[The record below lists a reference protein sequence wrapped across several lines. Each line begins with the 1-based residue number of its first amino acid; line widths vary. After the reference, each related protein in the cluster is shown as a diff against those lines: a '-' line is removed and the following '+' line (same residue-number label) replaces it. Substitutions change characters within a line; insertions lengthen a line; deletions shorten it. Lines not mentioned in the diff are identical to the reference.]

1 MKSKLTLRQ
10 KLFLNFSITFA
21 VFTALVLIFQ
31 LERERS
37 FSRSNFEVTLDNIAE
52 LSYSYF
58 RNKESYEDKGSWM
71 IDSLTALGPDQ
82 DVRVTIISREGR
94 VVFDSEVSDLENMEN
109 HLSRPEVQEAIR
121 NGKGSNIR
129 DSETTG
135 LSYYYYV
142 RAYSDYFVRAGAIYN
157 VSVRE
162 SLHVERLFIA
172 YLVLLFFLFSLILM
186 LITRRITETITKLKD
201 FAIQLRSGKEPQ
213 LNLDFPDDDLG
224 EISSQITSIYRDL
237 NKAQQ
242 EILDEKEKLITHL
255 NSLNEGIAFFTPE
268 KKKILTNQQ
277 FIQNLNLVAGQSSV
291 TPEGLFS
298 LLVMAPIVEFID
310 QTLACPEC
318 IKAATPPT
326 IEKMMENSKRHFKVR
341 CMFFTDSSFEI
352 VITNT
357 TPMVKG
363 KLIRQ
368 QMTSNIAH
376 ELKTPVTSILG
387 YLETLQEEDIPKK
400 TRKRF
405 LKGALRQT
413 ERLWG
418 LIEDISSL
426 NKIEEA
432 SVFYPMESIRI
443 RKIVDE
449 VRRHL
454 KLKLDKQK
462 IKVNIEIRKEME
474 IKGNLS
480 LLYSVFYNLF
490 DNVIKYGGA
499 DIQIKLDNYLED
511 QKYYYFSFSNTGN
524 PVEEK
529 HLTRIFERFYRID
542 TGRSREQGGT
552 GLGLSIVK
560 NAIELHGGKIT
571 AKSDPEGGIE
581 FLFSLSK

>member
-1 MKSKLTLRQ
+1 MARKLTVRQ

-21 VFTALVLIFQ
+21 LFTALVLIFQ
-31 LERERS
+31 FERERN
-37 FSRSNFEVTLDNIAE
+37 FRRSNFEVTLDNIAK

-58 RNKESYEDKGSWM
+58 KNKNFYEERGIWL
-71 IDSLTALGPDQ
+71 IDSLTTLGSDL
-82 DVRVTIISREGR
+82 DIRITIISRDGT
-94 VVFDSEVSDLENMEN
+94 VVFDSEVGNVGNMEN
-109 HLSRPEVQEAIR
+109 HFDRPEVQEAFRKEI
-121 NGKGSNIR
+121 GSNIR

-135 LSYYYYV
+135 HSYYYYV
-142 RAYSDYFVRAGAIYN
+142 RAYPDYYVRAAAIYN
-157 VSVRE
+157 VTVKE

-172 YLVLLFFLFSLILM
+172 YLVLLFILFSIVLM
-186 LITRRITETITKLKD
+186 FITRRISETITKLKV
-201 FAIQLRSGKEPQ
+201 FAIQLRSGKEPPAK
-213 LNLDFPDDDLG
+213 LEFPDDDLG
-224 EISSQITSIYRDL
+224 EIGSQITSIYREL
-237 NKAQQ
+237 SKAQQ
-242 EILDEKEKLITHL
+242 EILDEQEKLFTHL
-255 NSLNEGIAFFTPE
+255 NSLNEGIAFFTSS

-277 FIQNLNLVAGQSSV
+277 FIQNLNLITGQSSV
-291 TPEGLFS
+291 TPEELFS
-298 LLVMAPIVEFID
+298 LPVMVPFVEFID
-310 QTLACPEC
+310 QTLACPGC
-318 IKAATPPT
+318 IKVEAPPSF
-326 IEKMMENSKRHFKVR
+326 EKVVERSKRHFKVR
-341 CMFFTDSSFEI
+341 CMFFSDSSFEI

-387 YLETLQEEDIPKK
+387 YLETLQEENIPKK

-432 SVFYPMESIRI
+432 SDSYQMESVRI
-443 RKIVDE
+443 RKIIDE
-449 VRRHL
+449 VYRHL
-454 KLKLDKQK
+454 EIKLEKQK
-462 IKVNIEIRKEME
+462 IRVNIEIRKNLE
-474 IKGNLS
+474 INGNLS

-490 DNVIKYGGA
+490 DNVIKYGGEN
-499 DIQIKLDNYLED
+499 IEINLKNYLED
-511 QKYYYFSFSNTGN
+511 RMYYYFSFSNTGN

-542 TGRSREQGGT
+542 AGRSRDQGGT

-560 NAIELHGGKIT
+560 NAIALHGGNIT
-571 AKSDPEGGIE
+571 AKSSPNGGIE
-581 FLFSLSK
+581 FMFSLSK

>member
-31 LERERS
+31 LERERNFRS
-37 FSRSNFEVTLDNIAE
+37 SNFEVTLDNIAE

-58 RNKESYEDKGSWM
+58 QNKDSYQEKGFWM
-71 IDSLTALGPDQ
+71 IDSLTALDPDL
-82 DVRVTIISREGR
+82 DVRVTIISREGT
-94 VVFDSEVSDLENMEN
+94 VVFDSEVSELENMEN
-109 HLSRPEVQEAIR
+109 HLNRPEVQEAMQ

-142 RAYSDYFVRAGAIYN
+142 RTYPDYFVRTGAIYN
-157 VSVRE
+157 VSVKE
-162 SLHVERLFIA
+162 SLHVERHFIA
-172 YLVLLFFLFSLILM
+172 YLVLLFLLFSLILM
-186 LITRRITETITKLKD
+186 LITRRISETITKLKD
-201 FAIQLRSGKEPQ
+201 FSIQLSSGKEPN

-268 KKKILTNQQ
+268 KQKILTNQQ

-291 TPEGLFS
+291 APEELFS
-298 LLVMAPIVEFID
+298 LPVMTPIVEFID
-310 QTLACPEC
+310 QTLTCPEC
-318 IKAATPPT
+318 IKAEVPPT
-326 IEKMMENSKRHFKVR
+326 IEKLMGNSKRHFKVR

-357 TPMVKG
+357 TPTVKG

-400 TRKRF
+400 TKKRF

-432 SVFYPMESIRI
+432 AEFYPMESIKIRI
-443 RKIVDE
+443 IVDE

-462 IKVNIEIRKEME
+462 IKVSIEIWKDME
-474 IKGNLS
+474 ITGNMS

-560 NAIELHGGKIT
+560 NAIELHGGQIT

>member
-1 MKSKLTLRQ
+1 MKRKLTLRQ
-10 KLFLNFSITFA
+10 KLFLNFSLTFA
-21 VFTALVLIFQ
+21 VFTVLVLIFQ
-31 LERERS
+31 FERERN
-37 FSRSNFEVTLDNIAE
+37 FRRSNFEVTLDNIAQ

-58 RNKESYEDKGSWM
+58 RNKDAYQEKGSWM
-71 IDSLTALGPDQ
+71 IDSLTALGSDL
-82 DVRVTIISREGR
+82 DIRVTIISREGR
-94 VVFDSEVSDLENMEN
+94 VVFDSEVGDLTSMEN
-109 HLSRPEVQEAIR
+109 HLNRPEVQEALEE
-121 NGKGSNIR
+121 GKGSNIR

-135 LSYYYYV
+135 HSYYYYV
-142 RAYSDYFVRAGAIYN
+142 RTYPDYFVRAAAIYN
-157 VSVRE
+157 VTVRE
-162 SLHVERLFIA
+162 SLHVERRFIA
-172 YLVLLFFLFSLILM
+172 YLALLFILFSIVLM
-186 LITRRITETITKLKD
+186 FITRRISETITKLKD
-201 FAIQLRSGKEPQ
+201 FAIRLRSGNEPP
-213 LNLDFPDDDLG
+213 LELDFPDDDLG

-242 EILDEKEKLITHL
+242 EILDEKEKLFTHL

-268 KKKILTNQQ
+268 RKKILTNQQ
-277 FIQNLNLVAGQSSV
+277 FIQNLNLVTGQSSV
-291 TPEGLFS
+291 TPEELFS
-298 LLVMAPIVEFID
+298 LPVMAPIVEFID

-318 IKAATPPT
+318 LKAETPPS
-326 IEKMMENSKRHFKVR
+326 IEKVMERSKRYFKVR
-341 CMFFTDSSFEI
+341 CMFFADSSFEL

-357 TPMVKG
+357 TPTVKG

-405 LKGALRQT
+405 MKGALRQT

-432 SVFYPMESIRI
+432 ADSYPMKSVRI
-443 RKIVDE
+443 RKVVDE
-449 VRRHL
+449 VHEHL
-454 KLKLDKQK
+454 KLKLDKQE
-462 IKVNIEIRKEME
+462 IRVNIEIRKDME
-474 IKGNLS
+474 VKGNLS

-499 DIQIKLDNYLED
+499 NIQINLENYLED

-529 HLTRIFERFYRID
+529 HMTRIFERFYRID

-571 AKSDPEGGIE
+571 AKSSSEGGIE

>member
-1 MKSKLTLRQ
+1 MRVKLTIRQ
-10 KLFLNFSITFA
+10 KLFLNFSITLA
-21 VFTALVLIFQ
+21 IFTALVLIFQ

-37 FSRSNFEVTLDNIAE
+37 FSRSNFEITLDNIAE
-52 LSYSYF
+52 LSYSYYKN
-58 RNKESYEDKGSWM
+58 RDSYQGEGYWM
-71 IDSLTALGPDQ
+71 IDSLTTLATDLDI
-82 DVRVTIISREGR
+82 RVTIISRIGK
-94 VVFDSEVSDLENMEN
+94 VVYDSEVSEILTMEN
-109 HLSRPEVQEAIR
+109 HLQRPEVQEAIH
-121 NGKGSNIR
+121 NGTGSNIR

-135 LSYYYYV
+135 RSYYYYV
-142 RAYSDYFVRAGAIYN
+142 RAYPDYFIRAAAIYN
-157 VSVRE
+157 VKVRE
-162 SLHVERLFIA
+162 SLHVERSFIA
-172 YLVLLFFLFSLILM
+172 YFVLLFMLFSSVLM
-186 LITRRITETITKLKD
+186 FTTRRISETITKLKD
-201 FAIQLRSGKEPQ
+201 FSIRLRSGKEPPGD
-213 LNLDFPDDDLG
+213 LDFPDDDLG

-242 EILDEKEKLITHL
+242 EILDEQEKLFTHL
-255 NSLNEGIAFFTPE
+255 NSLNEGIAFFTPD
-268 KKKILTNQQ
+268 KKIVLSNQQ
-277 FIQNLNLVAGQSSV
+277 FIQNLNMVTGKSSV
-291 TPEGLFS
+291 TPEKLFGLP
-298 LLVMAPIVEFID
+298 VMAPIAEFID
-310 QTLACPEC
+310 ETLASRES
-318 IKAATPPT
+318 IRAEEPPT
-326 IEKMMENSKRHFKVR
+326 FEKVMEQGKRYFKVR

-387 YLETLQEEDIPKK
+387 YLETLQEENIPKK
-400 TRKRF
+400 TRKQF

-432 SVFYPMESIRI
+432 SYSYPLKTIRI

-449 VRRHL
+449 VYRHL
-454 KLKLDKQK
+454 KIKLDHQK
-462 IKVNIEIRKEME
+462 IKVTIDIEKDIR
-474 IKGNLS
+474 INGNPN
-480 LLYSVFYNLF
+480 LLFSVFYNLF
-490 DNVIKYGGA
+490 DNVLKYGG
-499 DIQIKLDNYLED
+499 DNIRIKLKIYTED
-511 QKYYYFSFSNTGN
+511 RKYYYFSFSNSGT

-542 TGRSREQGGT
+542 KGRSREQGGT

-560 NAIELHGGKIT
+560 NAIELHGGSIT
-571 AKSDPEGGIE
+571 AKANPKGGLE